1 MRPFAWHQGGLRTRS
16 SGRRTTETNM
26 PKKEAPSTMILRACP
41 EWQKCA
47 FASCVEGEGVLH
59 RIPYNLYGSWVRN
72 LYSISQ
78 LYLAGFSIENDSLKV
93 INNPACVAVRA
104 VHELRNAKVQKLLNR
119 LVLSLVN
126 ENDRRNN
133 SRICSSEGRKN

>member
-93 INNPACVAVRA
+93 INNSQRALPCVPCT
-104 VHELRNAKVQKLLNR
+104 KKLLNR